1 MLLIAMDRPNA
12 YNEAIQV
19 LDGLRDHNYIQKFKY
34 PEVLSFEDV
43 LKRKKAIL
51 ESVSAMVEVYDNWG
65 VHICDDATMHHR
77 LDNEMIVFL
86 AQRAGSLYLADCV
99 FPENAE
105 TFSKDM
111 QTGYVF
117 SLEASHHP
125 VTETR

>member
-1 MLLIAMDRPNA
+1 MLLIAMDRPNV

-19 LDGLRDHNYIQKFKY
+19 LDGLRDHDYIKKFKY

-43 LKRKKAIL
+43 LKRKKSIL
-51 ESVSAMVEVYDNWG
+51 ESVKAMVEVYDNWG
-65 VHICDDATMHHR
+65 VHVCDDATMHHR

-86 AQRAGSLYLADCV
+86 AQRAGSLYLADCI
-99 FPENAE
+99 FPNDAE

-117 SLEASHHP
+117 SLNVDQPADN
-125 VTETR
+125 ETR